1 MAKAFRTKGVGMPTK
16 SCATTIPEELS
27 FSCNDPANRANVFEG
42 AAIGAKKQ
50 WDAVYQAVVKS
61 LKGVRFKLSSEADEM
76 GCPEWELVA
85 AFIKGR
91 WS

>member
-1 MAKAFRTKGVGMPTK
+1 MPTK
-16 SCATTIPEELS
+16 SGATTSPEELS
-27 FSCNDPANRANVFEG
+27 FSCNDPADRANAFEV

-50 WDAVYQAVVKS
+50 RDAVYQAVVKS

-85 AFIKGR
+85 VFIEGR
-91 WS
+91 RSWEGWRR